1 MTTFPPTMTEIP
13 SAPPEGVPVAKW
25 NQAVTLI
32 RAEAT
37 TAPSF
42 WSLWCRCY
50 PRFLRWHGDG
60 VTFLALYRVFDDALG
75 GRAPGPFETGPGV
88 ACGERTA
95 GGSTS
100 EPFGGV
106 DAGRTHVADG
116 IQ

>member
-1 MTTFPPTMTEIP
+1 MTTIPPTMTTIHN
-13 SAPPEGVPVAKW
+13 APPTAADWPPPDGVPVHKW
-25 NQAVTLI
+25 NQAVALI
-32 RAEAT
+32 RSEAK

-88 ACGERTA
+88 AAEGANAADVAGETA
-95 GGSTS
+95 ET
-100 EPFGGV
+100 
-106 DAGRTHVADG
+106 
-116 IQ
+116 